1 MKLSHLLATPD
12 SEATTAA
19 SNAPSPTAR
28 PIPHAPPHWSV
39 LHHIPG
45 RVRLR
50 LPARLRNRQSARDWP
65 VLLGRVAGVRSV
77 RVNRTAGSI
86 AIGYEP
92 QIEAQLMARLADLS
106 DLDELAPQQNG
117 ATNGSVANGSVA
129 NGSTTQGS
137 AIAALGRHL
146 SVIPSLPRIDGASS
160 ERSQTLHQLTTQP
173 QSRTHSHLQ
182 LVETAPTP
190 ASTQIA
196 KSAMSASAA
205 LDEIEGIE
213 LPLVTLGLAAASRL
227 SRLPGL
233 RSLAWVTLL
242 AAAFPVAKRALRS
255 LVGDRKFNIDCL
267 DFLALTLSATQGKI
281 VTPALVLALH
291 EFGDAIRDRTAR
303 TTAVETASLE
313 DAIGHFAWVKV
324 ADDAPPVQVPSDRV
338 QVGQTVVVYPGEQ
351 IPVDGLVLGGEATID
366 QQSLTGEAMPIVGSR
381 GTQVYAS
388 TLVRSGKLEIRAER
402 IAGNTRA
409 AAGLALLKDAPVHD
423 TRMANYAEQVADK
436 LILPSLLLAGF
447 ALIATRDPARAAAIL
462 TLDFVTGVR
471 VSIPMAFLGALNHTT
486 RHGVLIRSGR
496 TLEQLADIDT
506 IVFDKTGT
514 LTQGRIAVVDVRPCD
529 DTDLDA
535 AEILRLAASAEQRI
549 NHPIAEAIVSH
560 AEQQGLTLL
569 DRDTWSYE
577 VGLGLSAQLE
587 GRRVLVGSE
596 RFLRQSGIEWT
607 ASAAAETGEKAVEKT
622 GASTTAARIYIACDD
637 RFQGS
642 IAYTDPLRH
651 ESAEL
656 IHRLNKEYGIT
667 THLLTG
673 DNPERAAQ
681 VAAELNIPTDRVYAE
696 AFPEQKAQVVHD
708 LHKAGH
714 TVAFV
719 GDGLNDSIALAYAD
733 ASVSFARG
741 SEIARETADVV
752 LMDDHLLDFL
762 EVIAIARHTRSLIEQ
777 NIGLVVLPNLMALGV
792 ATTTGLS
799 PLVASA
805 IHNGSAIVAGLNSLR
820 PLLEHKINPER
831 MAS

>member
-1 MKLSHLLATPD
+1 M
-12 SEATTAA
+12 
-19 SNAPSPTAR
+19 
-28 PIPHAPPHWSV
+28 
-39 LHHIPG
+39 
-45 RVRLR
+45 
-50 LPARLRNRQSARDWP
+50 Q
-65 VLLGRVAGVRSV
+65 LGNVAGVRSV
-77 RVNRTAGSI
+77 RMNRAAGTI
-86 AIGYEP
+86 AIGYHP
-92 QIEAQLMARLADLS
+92 QAETALAERLTALSQADETETPQEAEAVQRS
-106 DLDELAPQQNG
+106 SGRHLAP
-117 ATNGSVANGSVA
+117 VP
-129 NGSTTQGS
+129 
-137 AIAALGRHL
+137 AIAAGAKSASPGGR
-146 SVIPSLPRIDGASS
+146 SGTRASTKPGAKSS
-160 ERSQTLHQLTTQP
+160 KRTLHQLTEKP
-173 QSRTHSHLQ
+173 QVPHLQ
-182 LVETAPTP
+182 LVETPQTS
-190 ASTQIA
+190 ASGKIA
-196 KSAMSASAA
+196 KSAMSVSEA
-205 LDEIEGIE
+205 LDELEGLE
-213 LPLVTLGLAAASRL
+213 LPLVTLGLAAVSHLA
-227 SRLPGL
+227 RLPGL

-242 AAAFPVAKRALRS
+242 ASAFPVAKRAVQS
-255 LVGDRKFNIDCL
+255 LASERKFNIDCL
-267 DFLALTLSATQGKI
+267 DFLALALSASQGKI

-291 EFGDAIRDRTAR
+291 EFGDTIREQTAR

-324 ADDAPPVQVPSDRV
+324 DPAAPPVQMPSDRV

-351 IPVDGLVLGGEATID
+351 IPVDGLVLDGEATID
-366 QQSLTGEAMPIVGSR
+366 QQSLTGEAMPIVGRS

-388 TLVRSGKLEIRAER
+388 TLVRTGKLEIRAER

-409 AAGLALLKDAPVHD
+409 AAGLALLRDAPVHD

-436 LILPSLLLAGF
+436 LILPSLLLAGV
-447 ALIATRDPARAAAIL
+447 ALVATRDPARAASIL

-514 LTQGRIAVVDVRPCD
+514 LTQGRIAVVDVR
-529 DTDLDA
+529 THAEATLDA
-535 AEILRLAASAEQRI
+535 TEILRVAASAEQRI
-549 NHPIAEAIVSH
+549 NHPIAEAIVSY
-560 AEQQGLTLL
+560 ADGQGLALL

-577 VGLGLSAQLE
+577 VGLGIIAQLE
-587 GRRVLVGSE
+587 GRCVLVGSE
-596 RFLRQSGIEWT
+596 RFLRQSGIEWEANGCDT
-607 ASAAAETGEKAVEKT
+607 TSAS
-622 GASTTAARIYIACDD
+622 RIYVACDD
-637 RFQGS
+637 RFQGT
-642 IAYTDPLRH
+642 IDYTDPLRD

-656 IHRLNKEYGIT
+656 IHRLHKEYGIT

-681 VAAELNIPTDRVYAE
+681 VAAELNIPTERVYAE

-708 LHKAGH
+708 LHRAGH

-741 SEIARETADVV
+741 AEIARETADVV

-762 EVIAIARHTRSLIEQ
+762 EVIAISRHTRSLIEQ
-777 NIGLVVLPNLMALGV
+777 NIGLVVLPNLMALGI
-792 ATTTGLS
+792 ATTSGLN
-799 PLVASA
+799 PLIASA

-820 PLLEHKINPER
+820 PLLQHQINPER